1 MDIPFIDLDAQEKV
15 IGKKL
20 EGAVE
25 TVLQHKKF
33 INGPE
38 VSVFEESLAK
48 FANVN
53 NAITCGSGTDALLL
67 PLMAIG
73 VGEGDAVFVPSF
85 TFVATA
91 EVVSL
96 LKATPFFV
104 DVDMKTFNIDP
115 EIFIELNESIQS
127 EVLQLL
133 SIDSLIKIIKR
144 LESDNAI
151 KILENLSKEVKEK
164 VLEKLPPKDKFL
176 LQEGLSYPED
186 SAARIMQREFTAVPS
201 NWTVGQTIDYLREN
215 KDLPEEFLEIF
226 IVDNEFKPIGTVPSS
241 RVLRTS
247 RDLKMNSIMRE
258 MPVLISVNMDKEEV
272 GLTFENYNLVSA
284 GVVNKENKLVGMITA
299 DDVVTVVQE
308 EAEEDALRLAGVGD
322 EEITDS
328 VMLKTK
334 RRFNWLLLNLFT
346 ALLATWVISFFGAS
360 IEQMVALAF
369 LMPIVASMGG
379 NAGMQTLAVTIR
391 AIATKELSK
400 SNFNRVVGKEFLIG
414 ILNGII
420 FAIITAIIVQLWFK
434 ELNLSILI
442 GISMVLNMIVAGLF
456 GILVP
461 VSLKKLNIDPALAS
475 SVFVTTITD
484 VIGFLSFLGLG
495 SFYFLN

>member
-1 MDIPFIDLDAQEKV
+1 MALLKSTGNKKVNLDFNKEFISTFSNNIENRNVD
-15 IGKKL
+15 
-20 EGAVE
+20 
-25 TVLQHKKF
+25 F
-33 INGPE
+33 INQTLNDLHAADIANLIE
-38 VSVFEESLAK
+38 NLNIDTRTKLIEIES
-48 FANVN
+48 
-53 NAITCGSGTDALLL
+53 
-67 PLMAIG
+67 
-73 VGEGDAVFVPSF
+73 
-85 TFVATA
+85 
-91 EVVSL
+91 
-96 LKATPFFV
+96 
-104 DVDMKTFNIDP
+104 FNIDP
-115 EIFIELNESIQS
+115 EIFIELNESVQS
-127 EVLQLL
+127 EVLQQL
-133 SIDSLIKIIKR
+133 SIDSLTKIIRR

-151 KILENLSKEVKEK
+151 KILENLNKESKEK

-201 NWTVGQTIDYLREN
+201 NWTVGQTIDYLRED

-226 IVDNEFKPIGTVPSS
+226 IVDNDFKPIGTVPSS
-241 RVLRTS
+241 RVLRTP
-247 RDLKMNSIMRE
+247 RDSKMNSIMAE

-272 GLTFENYNLVSA
+272 GHAFENYNLVSA

-299 DDVVTVVQE
+299 DDIVTVVQE

-328 VMLKTK
+328 VLLKTK

-391 AIATKELSK
+391 AIATQELSK

-420 FAIITAIIVQLWFK
+420 FAIITAVIVQLWFK
-434 ELNLSILI
+434 DINLSLLI
-442 GISMVLNMIVAGLF
+442 GVSMILNMIVAGLF

-461 VSLKKLNIDPALAS
+461 VSLKKMNIDPALAS

-495 SFYFLN
+495 SYYFLN

>member
-1 MDIPFIDLDAQEKV
+1 MALLKSTGNKKVNLDFNKE
-15 IGKKL
+15 
-20 EGAVE
+20 
-25 TVLQHKKF
+25 F
-33 INGPE
+33 INTFSEKIENGNVE
-38 VSVFEESLAK
+38 FINQTLKDLHEADVANLIENLNTNTRIKLIELES
-48 FANVN
+48 FSIN
-53 NAITCGSGTDALLL
+53 
-67 PLMAIG
+67 
-73 VGEGDAVFVPSF
+73 
-85 TFVATA
+85 
-91 EVVSL
+91 
-96 LKATPFFV
+96 
-104 DVDMKTFNIDP
+104 P
-115 EIFIELNESIQS
+115 EIFIELNESIQG

-133 SIDSLIKIIKR
+133 SIESIIKIIKR

-151 KILENLSKEVKEK
+151 KILENLDKDIKEK
-164 VLEKLPPKDKFL
+164 VLDKLPPKDKFL
-176 LQEGLSYPED
+176 LEEGLSYPED

-201 NWTVGQTIDYLREN
+201 NWTVGQTIDYLRED

-226 IVDNEFKPIGTVPSS
+226 IVDNDFKPIGTVPSS

-247 RDLKMNSIMRE
+247 RDLKMNSIMIE
-258 MPVLISVNMDKEEV
+258 MPVLISANMDQEEV
-272 GLTFENYNLVSA
+272 GHTFENYNLVSA
-284 GVVNKENKLVGMITA
+284 GVVNKNNKLVGMITA

-308 EAEEDALRLAGVGD
+308 EAEEDVLRLAGVGD

-346 ALLATWVISFFGAS
+346 ALLATWVISNFGAS

-400 SNFNRVVGKEFLIG
+400 TNFNRVVAKEFLIG

-420 FAIITAIIVQLWFK
+420 FAVITAVIVQLWFK
-434 ELNLSILI
+434 EINLSLLI
-442 GISMVLNMIVAGLF
+442 GVSMILNMIVAGLF

-495 SFYFLN
+495 SYYFLN

>member
-1 MDIPFIDLDAQEKV
+1 MALPKSAETKKVNLDFNKEFIDTFTQNIE
-15 IGKKL
+15 
-20 EGAVE
+20 EGNVA
-25 TVLQHKKF
+25 F
-33 INGPE
+33 INQTLKDLHEADVANLIENLSPITRTKLIE
-38 VSVFEESLAK
+38 IES
-48 FANVN
+48 
-53 NAITCGSGTDALLL
+53 
-67 PLMAIG
+67 
-73 VGEGDAVFVPSF
+73 
-85 TFVATA
+85 
-91 EVVSL
+91 
-96 LKATPFFV
+96 
-104 DVDMKTFNIDP
+104 FNIDP

-133 SIDSLIKIIKR
+133 SIESLIKIIRR

-151 KILENLSKEVKEK
+151 KILENLSKEIKEK

-186 SAARIMQREFTAVPS
+186 SAARIMQREFTAVPN
-201 NWTVGQTIDYLREN
+201 NWTVGQTIDYLREE

-226 IVDNEFKPIGTVPSS
+226 IVDNDFKPIGTVPSS
-241 RVLRTS
+241 RVLRTA
-247 RDLKMNSIMRE
+247 RDLTMNSIMTE

-420 FAIITAIIVQLWFK
+420 FAIITAVIVQFWFK
-434 ELNLSILI
+434 EINLSLLI
-442 GISMVLNMIVAGLF
+442 GISMILNMIVAGLF

-461 VSLKKLNIDPALAS
+461 VSLKKFNIDPALAS

>member
-1 MDIPFIDLDAQEKV
+1 MALLKSTGNKKVNLDFNKE
-15 IGKKL
+15 
-20 EGAVE
+20 
-25 TVLQHKKF
+25 F
-33 INGPE
+33 INTFSEKIENGNIE
-38 VSVFEESLAK
+38 FINQTLKNLHEADV
-48 FANVN
+48 ANLIEN
-53 NAITCGSGTDALLL
+53 LNPNTRIKLIELEA
-67 PLMAIG
+67 
-73 VGEGDAVFVPSF
+73 
-85 TFVATA
+85 
-91 EVVSL
+91 
-96 LKATPFFV
+96 
-104 DVDMKTFNIDP
+104 FNINP
-115 EIFIELNESIQS
+115 EIFVELNESIQS

-133 SIDSLIKIIKR
+133 SIDSIIKIIKR

-151 KILENLSKEVKEK
+151 KILENLEKDTKEK
-164 VLEKLPPKDKFL
+164 VLDKLPPKDKFL
-176 LQEGLSYPED
+176 LEEGLSYPED

-201 NWTVGQTIDYLREN
+201 NWTVGQTIDYLRED

-226 IVDNEFKPIGTVPSS
+226 IVDNDFKPIGTVPSS

-247 RDLKMNSIMRE
+247 RDLKMNSIMIE
-258 MPVLISVNMDKEEV
+258 MPVLISANMDKEEV
-272 GLTFENYNLVSA
+272 GHTFENYNLVSA
-284 GVVNKENKLVGMITA
+284 GVVNKNNKLVGMITA

-308 EAEEDALRLAGVGD
+308 EAEEDVLRLAGVGD

-346 ALLATWVISFFGAS
+346 ALLATWVISNFGAS

-420 FAIITAIIVQLWFK
+420 FAIITAVIVQLWFK
-434 ELNLSILI
+434 QLNLSLLI
-442 GISMVLNMIVAGLF
+442 GVSMILNMIVAGLF

>member
-1 MDIPFIDLDAQEKV
+1 MALLKSTGNKKVNLDFNKE
-15 IGKKL
+15 
-20 EGAVE
+20 
-25 TVLQHKKF
+25 F
-33 INGPE
+33 INTFSDKIENGNIDFINQTLKDLHE
-38 VSVFEESLAK
+38 ADIANLIENLNSNTRIKLIELES
-48 FANVN
+48 
-53 NAITCGSGTDALLL
+53 
-67 PLMAIG
+67 
-73 VGEGDAVFVPSF
+73 
-85 TFVATA
+85 
-91 EVVSL
+91 
-96 LKATPFFV
+96 
-104 DVDMKTFNIDP
+104 FNINP
-115 EIFIELNESIQS
+115 EIFVELNESIQS

-133 SIDSLIKIIKR
+133 SIDSITKIINR
-144 LESDNAI
+144 LESDNVI
-151 KILENLSKEVKEK
+151 KILENLEKDIKDK
-164 VLEKLPPKDKFL
+164 VLDRLPPKDKFL
-176 LQEGLSYPED
+176 FEEGLSYPED

-201 NWTVGQTIDYLREN
+201 NWSVGQTIDYLREDKN
-215 KDLPEEFLEIF
+215 LPEEFLEIF
-226 IVDNEFKPIGTVPSS
+226 IVDNDFKPIGTVPSS
-241 RVLRTS
+241 RVLRTA
-247 RDLKMNSIMRE
+247 RELKMNSIMSE
-258 MPVLISVNMDKEEV
+258 MPVLISANMDQEEV
-272 GLTFENYNLVSA
+272 GHTFENYNLVSA
-284 GVVNKENKLVGMITA
+284 GVVNKDNKLVGMITA

-308 EAEEDALRLAGVGD
+308 EAEEDVLRLAGVGD

-346 ALLATWVISFFGAS
+346 ALLATWVISNFGAS

-414 ILNGII
+414 ILNGLI
-420 FAIITAIIVQLWFK
+420 FAVITGVIVQLWFK
-434 ELNLSILI
+434 QLNLSLLI
-442 GISMVLNMIVAGLF
+442 GVSMILNMIVAGLF

-495 SFYFLN
+495 SYYFLN

>member
-1 MDIPFIDLDAQEKV
+1 MALLKSTGNKKVNLDFNKE
-15 IGKKL
+15 
-20 EGAVE
+20 
-25 TVLQHKKF
+25 F
-33 INGPE
+33 INTFSEKIEIGNIEFINQTLKDLHEADVANLIENLNPDTRIKLIE
-38 VSVFEESLAK
+38 LES
-48 FANVN
+48 
-53 NAITCGSGTDALLL
+53 
-67 PLMAIG
+67 
-73 VGEGDAVFVPSF
+73 
-85 TFVATA
+85 
-91 EVVSL
+91 
-96 LKATPFFV
+96 
-104 DVDMKTFNIDP
+104 FNINP
-115 EIFIELNESIQS
+115 EIFIELNESIQG

-133 SIDSLIKIIKR
+133 SIDSVIKIIKR

-151 KILENLSKEVKEK
+151 KILENLEKDTKVK
-164 VLEKLPPKDKFL
+164 VLDKLPPKDKFL
-176 LQEGLSYPED
+176 LEEGLSFPED

-201 NWTVGQTIDYLREN
+201 NWTVGQTIDYLRED
-215 KDLPEEFLEIF
+215 KDLPAEFLEIF
-226 IVDNEFKPIGTVPSS
+226 IVDNDFKPIGTVPSS
-241 RVLRTS
+241 RVLRAS
-247 RDLKMNSIMRE
+247 RDLKMNSIMIE
-258 MPVLISVNMDKEEV
+258 MPVLISANMDKEEV
-272 GLTFENYNLVSA
+272 GHTFENYNLVSA
-284 GVVNKENKLVGMITA
+284 GVVNKNNKLVGMITA

-308 EAEEDALRLAGVGD
+308 EAEEDVLRLAGVGD

-346 ALLATWVISFFGAS
+346 ALLATWVISNFGAS

-400 SNFNRVVGKEFLIG
+400 TNFNRVVGKEFLIG

-420 FAIITAIIVQLWFK
+420 FAIITAVIVQLWFK
-434 ELNLSILI
+434 QLNLSLLI
-442 GISMVLNMIVAGLF
+442 GVSMILNMIVAGLF

-461 VSLKKLNIDPALAS
+461 VSLKKLNVDPALAS

-495 SFYFLN
+495 TYYFLN

>member
-1 MDIPFIDLDAQEKV
+1 MTIPKSSKTKKVNLDFNKE
-15 IGKKL
+15 
-20 EGAVE
+20 
-25 TVLQHKKF
+25 F
-33 INGPE
+33 INT
-38 VSVFEESLAK
+38 FTQNIESRNIEFINQTLKDLHEADV
-48 FANVN
+48 ANLIEN
-53 NAITCGSGTDALLL
+53 LNPDTRTKLIE
-67 PLMAIG
+67 I
-73 VGEGDAVFVPSF
+73 ESF
-85 TFVATA
+85 NV
-91 EVVSL
+91 
-96 LKATPFFV
+96 
-104 DVDMKTFNIDP
+104 DP

-151 KILENLSKEVKEK
+151 KILENLTKDIKEK
-164 VLEKLPPKDKFL
+164 VLDKLPPKDKFL

-201 NWTVGQTIDYLREN
+201 DWTVGQTIDYLRED

-226 IVDNEFKPIGTVPSS
+226 IVNNDFKPIGTVPSS

-247 RDLKMNSIMRE
+247 RDLKMKSIMIE

-346 ALLATWVISFFGAS
+346 ALLATWVISNFGAS

-420 FAIITAIIVQLWFK
+420 FAVITAVIVQLWFK
-434 ELNLSILI
+434 EINLSLLI
-442 GISMVLNMIVAGLF
+442 GISMILNMIVAGLF

-495 SFYFLN
+495 SYYFLN